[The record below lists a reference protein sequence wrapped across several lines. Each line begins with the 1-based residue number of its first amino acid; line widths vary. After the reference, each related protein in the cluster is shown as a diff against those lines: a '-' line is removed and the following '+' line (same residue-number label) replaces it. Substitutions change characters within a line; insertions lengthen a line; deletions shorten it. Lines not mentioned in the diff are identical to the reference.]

1 MSKVSEARRLDDMT
15 DEEVIELLRKRASE
29 MKEVLK
35 QIRDQLKKVEGK

>member
-1 MSKVSEARRLDDMT
+1 MSEARRLDDMT